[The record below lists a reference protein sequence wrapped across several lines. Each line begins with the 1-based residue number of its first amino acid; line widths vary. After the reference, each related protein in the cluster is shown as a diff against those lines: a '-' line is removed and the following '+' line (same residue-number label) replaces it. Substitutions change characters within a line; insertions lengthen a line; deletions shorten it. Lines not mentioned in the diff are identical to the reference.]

1 MGEITA
7 NIVIIEM
14 DENISYLLK
23 SKENPDISRFSW
35 YGSKLIQIQSSRP
48 FFCAPKNSYP
58 SPVQGVDPPPILP
71 RALGSPKFYLTD
83 PSLVCFLTR
92 QPAPGSVLRGNMGGA
107 IFEGLIVTEAWKTF
121 LNRGKE
127 PALFFWRS

>member
-48 FFCAPKNSYP
+48 VLIYDIRELAP
-58 SPVQGVDPPPILP
+58 
-71 RALGSPKFYLTD
+71 
-83 PSLVCFLTR
+83 
-92 QPAPGSVLRGNMGGA
+92 
-107 IFEGLIVTEAWKTF
+107 
-121 LNRGKE
+121 
-127 PALFFWRS
+127 